1 MIWTKFKLKLK
12 YLIPGFIRTNSQSQ
26 SIKLPI
32 FDGNYGNGKNL
43 KTVLQSYLNMVDLN
57 AFLKF
62 QVWHIKTTKNDR
74 IMTIKKPFE

>member
-1 MIWTKFKLKLK
+1 MAIMA
-12 YLIPGFIRTNSQSQ
+12 I
-26 SIKLPI
+26 
-32 FDGNYGNGKNL
+32 GKNL